1 MQQISLAESGFARTS
16 KVTRKQVFL
25 AEMEQVVQW
34 DRLMAR
40 IEPR

>member
-25 AEMEQVVQW
+25 SEMEKAVPW
-34 DRLMAR
+34 DG
-40 IEPR
+40 